1 MILCRKPIEILNKI
15 EQSTVMLNNVDSV
28 FENLHGCHA
37 HQGKVLNFTLFKTRQ
52 NQEIKKE
59 KSEISILKFLHYFFS
74 VTSIKIFLSLLS
86 KKSGLQLKV
95 PET

>member
-28 FENLHGCHA
+28 FENLHICHA